1 MASELT
7 VGVLGAGH
15 AGTALAAWL
24 SSQNVPTL
32 MWAPANHPGSLPSI
46 GQHGGI
52 VASGLIEG
60 KHEITVYENLS
71 GLLAS
76 ANFLILA
83 TRADVHEAFVNDLE
97 KFVLKR
103 PLLVICGHG
112 FTVNYASRLMC
123 ERILE
128 TDDSPVT
135 AKLTGGQGNEVHIKA
150 ILPSFGVSCYPV
162 KLDIDGNPTLPKST
176 SATLA
181 RIFGSSI
188 TAISPLHSLFF
199 SNYIIHAVSATLNI
213 GRLRDP
219 VGSLT
224 ERAEGWRAELETR
237 VGADYRFYFYG
248 QGTNSYVCNVIDAA
262 DKERLAVAKA
272 LGITL
277 DTVLA
282 ECNTQSNTD
291 YVNMREFSLAP
302 FPYNVN
308 FACPDTMRHRYFS
321 EEIRTMAMIC
331 AIAKSR
337 RIKIPVTKSIMSLIK
352 SARGDA
358 SDTLSSLGALPFD
371 PTELSIFGARA
382 DE

>member
-7 VGVLGAGH
+7 VGVIGGGH
-15 AGTALAAWL
+15 AGTALAAWF
-24 SSQNVPTL
+24 SSQKVQTA

-46 GQHGGI
+46 RQHGGI
-52 VASGLIEG
+52 LASGLIEG
-60 KHEITVYENLS
+60 KHEVTIYQELS
-71 GLLAS
+71 DLLAS
-76 ANFLILA
+76 AKFLILA
-83 TRADVHEAFVNDLE
+83 TRADVHQAFVQDLE
-97 KFVLKR
+97 KFVLKK

-112 FTVNYASRLMC
+112 FTVNYAARLMC

-135 AKLTGGQGNEVHIKA
+135 AKLIGGQGNEVHIKA

-162 KLDIDGNPTLPKST
+162 TRDGGGNLKLPKSI
-176 SATLA
+176 SETLA
-181 RIFGSSI
+181 KIFGSSI

-219 VGSLT
+219 EGSLT
-224 ERAEGWRAELETR
+224 ERAEGWRTELESR

-248 QGTNSYVCNVIDAA
+248 QGTNSYVCAVIDAA
-262 DKERLAVAKA
+262 DKERLKVAGA
-272 LGITL
+272 LGIKL

-282 ECNTQSNTD
+282 ECNTQSKTD

-308 FACPDTMRHRYFS
+308 FACPDTLQHRYFS
-321 EEIRTMAMIC
+321 EEIRTMEMIC
-331 AIAKSR
+331 AIAKSH

-352 SARGDA
+352 AARGDDVDA
-358 SDTLSSLGALPFD
+358 LSLMGGLPFD
-371 PTELSIFGARA
+371 PTKLSIFGARTV
-382 DE
+382 